1 MQDSPS
7 RSSHKTGAV
16 FTPLKWCKWVIAKY
30 HVLQAWRDGAIVF
43 DPTAGTGNF
52 LEALVAAAK
61 ESGVEVTD
69 SMIRRLYGVEIETR
83 FVQQFFSKMKLSYR
97 ITFPLANFIRADYLF
112 WPETVQADIVLANP
126 PWMNFTEFPES
137 YKEKLKPLFRE
148 YGLVGKERPII
159 LGNSRVDVAAL
170 VISRC
175 VREHLREG
183 GKAFIFMPLSV
194 LLNDGAHEEF
204 RSYEVKGVPFHI
216 AEVFDFGRKKIFD
229 NVSTSYCFCA
239 LERNKRQR
247 FPVPYYVC
255 TKKDTWNRQVAL
267 PLRNPRDS
275 WVIHTDNDQ
284 EAARLVIPHISVP
297 KFSKPRQGINT
308 CGANSV
314 YIFDRIIEKRPCSLT
329 LANQHVTDVRL
340 PRKLVFPL
348 LSAEQFHKSVSPP
361 SRFILVP
368 HDPLTGRPLHQD
380 DLERMPDAWE
390 YLLSVQER
398 LAHRK
403 GVMINSWIRRGF
415 WWALLGVGPYSFA
428 PYKIVWEA
436 YGRSTFNPRIFS
448 SCELGLWQ
456 ANNALQAF
464 MPFHERL
471 QAESIISRLRDS
483 SIQFWLES
491 HRTGGSCN
499 WAQPGRIKKF
509 LCFDQAEGSTQ
520 RAGQLEVGWTDSSS
534 PTL

>member
-1 MQDSPS
+1 MRDSPS
-7 RSSHKTGAV
+7 RSSHKTQPV

-30 HVLQAWRDGAIVF
+30 HVLQAWRNGAIVF

-69 SMIRRLYGVEIETR
+69 SMVRRLYGVEIEMR
-83 FVQQFFSKMKLSYR
+83 FVQEFFSKMKLCYG
-97 ITFPLANFIRADYLF
+97 ITFPLANFIHTDYLF
-112 WPETVQADIVLANP
+112 WPGTLQADIVLANP
-126 PWMNFTEFPES
+126 PWMNFTDFPES

-175 VREHLREG
+175 IREHVREG
-183 GKAFIFMPLSV
+183 GKALIFMPLSL
-194 LLNDGAHEEF
+194 LLNDGAHEQF

-216 AEVFDFGRKKIFD
+216 AEVFDFGRKKIFH

-239 LERNKRQR
+239 FERNKRQR
-247 FPVPYYVC
+247 FPVPYYVY
-255 TKKDTWNRQVAL
+255 TKKERWDRRVAL
-267 PLRNPRDS
+267 PLRNSKDS
-275 WVIHTDNDQ
+275 WVIHTDSGQDPPPP
-284 EAARLVIPHISVP
+284 AIPRISVP

-314 YIFDRIIEKRPCSLT
+314 YVFDRITQERPYSLT
-329 LANQHVTDVRL
+329 LANKYRKDVRL
-340 PRKLVFPL
+340 PRQLVFPL
-348 LSAEQFHKSVSPP
+348 LLTEQFHKSVSRP
-361 SRFILVP
+361 SRFIFVP
-368 HDPLTGRPLHQD
+368 HDAVTGRPLHQD
-380 DLERMPDAWE
+380 DLERMSGAWE
-390 YLLSVQER
+390 YLLSVKEQ

-436 YGRSTFNPRIFS
+436 YGRSRFRPRIFS

-456 ANNALQAF
+456 ADNALQAY
-464 MPFHERL
+464 MPFQERS
-471 QAESIISRLRDS
+471 QAETILSRLRDS
-483 SIQFWLES
+483 GIQFWLES
-491 HRTGGSCN
+491 HRTGGSRN

-509 LCFDQAEGSTQ
+509 LCFDEAKGATQ
-520 RAGQLEVGWTDSSS
+520 GGRQLELLPRGH
-534 PTL
+534 